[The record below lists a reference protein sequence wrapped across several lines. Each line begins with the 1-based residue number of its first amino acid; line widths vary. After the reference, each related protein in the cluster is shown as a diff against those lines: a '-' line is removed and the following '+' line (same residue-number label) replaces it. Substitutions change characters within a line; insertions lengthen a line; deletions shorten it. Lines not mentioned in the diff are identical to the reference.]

1 MLEKSIEAFHCP
13 WVWSR
18 LRPPHRE
25 VHFTVPGS
33 GPGSAH
39 HTGKYYISQSL
50 VQAPPTTQGSTTFHC
65 PWAWSR
71 LRPPHREVLHFTV
84 PGSGPGSTHH
94 TGKYYISLSLGLA
107 QAPPTTQGST
117 TFHCPWAWSR
127 LRPPHREV
135 LLMNVAAIVIT

>member
-25 VHFTVPGS
+25 VLHFTVPGP

-39 HTGKYYISQSL
+39 HTEKYYISLSL
-50 VQAPPTTQGSTTFHC
+50 GLAQAPPTIQGSTTFHC
-65 PWAWSR
+65 PWVWPR

-84 PGSGPGSTHH
+84 PGPGPGSAHH
-94 TGKYYISLSLGLA
+94 TGKYY
-107 QAPPTTQGST
+107 
-117 TFHCPWAWSR
+117 
-127 LRPPHREV
+127 
-135 LLMNVAAIVIT
+135 